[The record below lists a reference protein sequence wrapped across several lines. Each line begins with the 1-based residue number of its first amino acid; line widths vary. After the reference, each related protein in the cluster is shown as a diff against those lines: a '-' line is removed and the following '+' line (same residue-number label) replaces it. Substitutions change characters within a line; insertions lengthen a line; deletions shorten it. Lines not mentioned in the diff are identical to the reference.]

1 MEQVKSKDG
10 ARLRGIF
17 SGEILRP
24 YDQELARITKAKFGF
39 NSPEYRAIP
48 RYLADTFEGHN
59 LITTEGLNRL
69 QDVMFHGTTQTATW
83 YCCLVESDTTPTAA
97 MNYDVP
103 VYTES
108 TAYDESADPGRTAYN
123 EAASAAGVTTNTANK
138 AVFTINATKTMYG
151 ASLVSV
157 ITAGDHTPG
166 ANNVLY
172 CYAKFTASRSVV
184 DNDVINLTYQTSSA
198 DDAV

>member
-1 MEQVKSKDG
+1 MSELKVRQG
-10 ARLRGIF
+10 AKIQGIF
-17 SGEILRP
+17 SGEIWRP
-24 YDQELARITKAKFGF
+24 YDQNLAKSIKAKFGF
-39 NSPEYRAIP
+39 DSPEYHAIP

-59 LITTEGLNRL
+59 LVTTEGLNRL

-83 YCCLVESDTTPTAA
+83 YCTLVETDTAPAAA

-108 TAYDESADPGRTAYN
+108 TAYDESAAGRPAYV
-123 EAASAAGVTTNTANK
+123 EAASAAGVTTNSANK
-138 AVFTINATKTMYG
+138 AVFTINATKTMHG

-157 ITAGDHTPG
+157 ITAGDHTIG

-172 CYAKFTASRSVV
+172 CYAKFTASRAVV
-184 DNDVINLTYQTSSA
+184 DDDVINLTYQTSAA

>member
-1 MEQVKSKDG
+1 MEQVNSKDG

-24 YDQELARITKAKFGF
+24 YDQELAKSIKAKFGF
-39 NSPEYRAIP
+39 DSPEYRAIP
-48 RYLADTFEGHN
+48 RYLVDTFEGHN

-69 QDVMFHGTTQTATW
+69 QDVMFHQVTQTATW
-83 YCCLVESDTTPTAA
+83 YCCLVESDTAPAAA

-108 TAYDESADPGRTAYN
+108 TSYDESAAGRPAFV
-123 EAASAAGVTTNTANK
+123 EAASAAGVTTNTLSP
-138 AVFTINATKTMYG
+138 AVFTISATKTMYG

-157 ITAGDHTPG
+157 ITAGDHTGG

-172 CYAKFTASRSVV
+172 CYAKFTASRAVV

>member
-1 MEQVKSKDG
+1 MKQVNSKDG

-24 YDQELARITKAKFGF
+24 YDQELAKSIKAKFGF
-39 NSPEYRAIP
+39 DSPEYRAIP

-83 YCCLVESDTTPTAA
+83 YCCLVETDTAPAAA
-97 MNYDVP
+97 MTYDVP

-108 TAYDESADPGRTAYN
+108 TSYDEATRPEYN
-123 EAASAAGVTTNTANK
+123 EAASAAGVTTNSANK
-138 AVFTINATKTMYG
+138 AVFTISATKTMYG
-151 ASLVSV
+151 ASLVS
-157 ITAGDHTPG
+157 INTKGDHTGG

-172 CYAKFTASRSVV
+172 CYAKFTASRAVV